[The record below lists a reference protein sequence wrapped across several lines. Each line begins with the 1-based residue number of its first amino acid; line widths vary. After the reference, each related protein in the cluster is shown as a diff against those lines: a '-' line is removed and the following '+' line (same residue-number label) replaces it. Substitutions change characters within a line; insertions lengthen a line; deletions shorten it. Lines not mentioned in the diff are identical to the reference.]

1 MSPMLK
7 YTLARIGLFAAV
19 AALLI
24 VLPIPISI
32 LLKLLIAVLVSALL
46 ALFLLRGLRDE
57 VAAQLAGAQ
66 QRRAVEK
73 ERLRAALAD
82 DQSGEAR
89 GEASAS
95 SEARNGDGERT
106 DSDPV

>member
-1 MSPMLK
+1 MNPMLK
-7 YTLARIGLFAAV
+7 YSLARIGLFLAV
-19 AALLI
+19 AA
-24 VLPIPISI
+24 I
-32 LLKLLIAVLVSALL
+32 LLVIPFELNILIKLAIAVLVSALL